1 MTVKA
6 YLKTVL
12 LTISMISFGSAPWA
26 AELTVRLNNAPS
38 KGTVVFVLFN
48 SANTFGDLRDPARVV
63 KQQLDGREIYRIQNV
78 PPGEYALLVYHDE
91 NNNDRID
98 RNYIGIPKEPLGY
111 SNGYQPKGPPS
122 YPRAAFVLTEGASR
136 HFDVKLHRPLGKR
149 GRIGVGLGVIARTS
163 PYRDYDGGV
172 YRVIPAIVYNG
183 ERFQVFGPIIQFGL
197 VGSGKLR
204 LAATGRYRIGAYEED
219 GSDFL
224 SGMGDRKD
232 TFMAGI
238 ALSAELPGG
247 VGLSTGY
254 NHDVLDEI
262 GGGEFS
268 IKLNKSFQVG
278 VFRLSPNIGLNWLS
292 SELSN
297 HDFGVPSSKA
307 TPLRPAYS
315 IDSALSVE
323 GGLGV
328 FIEITQDWLLA
339 LNTSVEFLD
348 NDVIDS
354 PIVSEDYIV
363 KGLAFINYVF

>member
-1 MTVKA
+1 MFA
-6 YLKTVL
+6 GAL
-12 LTISMISFGSAPWA
+12 WA
-26 AELTVRLNNAPS
+26 AELTVRLENAPPT
-38 KGTVVFVLFN
+38 GTVLFVLFD
-48 SANTFGDLRDPARVV
+48 SANTFGDLRDPAKVV
-63 KQQLDGREIYRIQNV
+63 KQPLDGREIYRIQNV

-111 SNGYQPKGPPS
+111 SNGYEPKGPPS
-122 YPRAAFVLTEGASR
+122 YPRAAFVLTEEASR
-136 HFDVKLHRPLGKR
+136 HFDVKLQRPLGKR

-315 IDSALSVE
+315 INSAHSVE

-348 NDVIDS
+348 KDVIDS